1 MPEDLGN
8 RTQRHR
14 KTLGVPRIVLGP
26 RQDKQLARAV
36 RLLRVDRKDQK
47 APVQQP
53 VHHRPVGNLERYPDR
68 TGIRPGVRDQPG
80 QEARDPPPPV
90 GEGGRATERA
100 GRIGQVNVMLP
111 ITEIDAGRTRRRD
124 DSSSCSFKRRA
135 LLRLRWPAAT
145 LPSPIPGTRR
155 R

>member
-1 MPEDLGN
+1 MPEDPGN
-8 RTQRHR
+8 RAQHHR

-47 APVQQP
+47 APVQEP

-68 TGIRPGVRDQPG
+68 TGIRSGLLDQPG
-80 QEARDPPPPV
+80 QEARDPPPAM
-90 GEGGRATERA
+90 GEGGRATECA

-111 ITEIDAGRTRRRD
+111 ITEIDAGKPGDVMTHRLVP
-124 DSSSCSFKRRA
+124 SSVVLC
-135 LLRLRWPAAT
+135 
-145 LPSPIPGTRR
+145 
-155 R
+155 

>member
-1 MPEDLGN
+1 MPEDPGN
-8 RTQRHR
+8 RAQHHR

-47 APVQQP
+47 APVQEP
-53 VHHRPVGNLERYPDR
+53 VHHRPMGNLERYPDR
-68 TGIRPGVRDQPG
+68 TGIRPGLLHQPG

-100 GRIGQVNVMLP
+100 GCIGQVNVMLP
-111 ITEIDAGRTRRRD
+111 VAEIDAGEPGDVMTHRLVP
-124 DSSSCSFKRRA
+124 SSVVLC
-135 LLRLRWPAAT
+135 
-145 LPSPIPGTRR
+145 
-155 R
+155 